1 MVIMKAY
8 SFIPIAVLIIMLLT
22 PFAAFLG
29 RGAGSNEEKS
39 TAENISA
46 ADVFARN
53 DTNEISVFNPSDESV
68 TKMSMR
74 DYCVGVVAAEMPAS
88 YEPEALKAQAL
99 AAITYAQYVK
109 DNSDSG
115 SKGDI
120 AADSSVNQGYLTVD
134 EMKERWGDSFD
145 EYYEKICNAVDAV
158 ANYRIYYDSK
168 PINALY
174 HAISSGKTED
184 AAVLWGSDI
193 PYLKSEDSGDDKL
206 SPRYSVSTAFT
217 PEQFKERCAAVDG
230 VKLPENEADWV
241 ENIKKSDAGTV
252 VGVEIGGVSLS
263 GTRVREIFSL
273 RSPSFDID
281 YENGLFTFK
290 TYGYGHG
297 VGMSQYGA
305 NRMAEDG
312 AKYNEII
319 AHYYKGVSIVN
330 VVNN

>member
-1 MVIMKAY
+1 MKAY
-8 SFIPIAVLIIMLLT
+8 SFIPIAVLVIMLLT
-22 PFAAFLG
+22 PLAAFLG
-29 RGAGSNEEKS
+29 SPKGGREAS
-39 TAENISA
+39 TGKESVSA
-46 ADVFARN
+46 QSAFAQSGEDV
-53 DTNEISVFNPSDESV
+53 NEISVFNPADDSV

-99 AAITYAQYVK
+99 ASITYAQYTK
-109 DNSDSG
+109 DNADG
-115 SKGDI
+115 ENGDI

-134 EMKERWGDSFD
+134 EMKERWGDSFN

-184 AAVLWGSDI
+184 ARVLWGDDI
-193 PYLKSEDSGDDKL
+193 PYLKSEDSSSDEL
-206 SPRYSVSTAFT
+206 SPRYSVTTAFT
-217 PEQFKERCAAVDG
+217 PEQFKEHCASLDG
-230 VKLPENEADWV
+230 VKLDENE
-241 ENIKKSDAGTV
+241 ENWLSDIKKSDAGTV
-252 VGVEIGGVSLS
+252 VSVKIGGVSFT
-263 GTRVREIFSL
+263 GAQVRKAFDL
-273 RSPSFDID
+273 RSPSFDAEYD
-281 YENGLFTFK
+281 NGHFVFK

-305 NRMAEDG
+305 NCMAANG

-330 VVNN
+330 VSNN

>member
-29 RGAGSNEEKS
+29 RDSGAKEEES
-39 TAENISA
+39 SLESVSA
-46 ADVFARN
+46 AGVFAQN
-53 DTNEISVFNPSDESV
+53 DSDEISVFNPSDDSV

-74 DYCVGVVAAEMPAS
+74 DYCVGVVAAEMPAA

-99 AAITYAQYVK
+99 ASITYAQYAK
-109 DNSDSG
+109 DNADSD

-134 EMKERWGDSFD
+134 EMRERWGDSFD
-145 EYYEKICNAVDAV
+145 EYYEKICSAVDAV

-184 AAVLWGSDI
+184 AAVLWGGDI
-193 PYLKSEDSGDDKL
+193 PYLKSEDSSEDKL

-217 PEQFKERCAAVDG
+217 PEQFKERCAAFDG
-230 VKLPENEADWV
+230 VKLPENEEDWV
-241 ENIKKSDAGTV
+241 KNIKKSDAGTV
-252 VGVEIGGVSLS
+252 VSIEIGGVKLS
-263 GTRVREIFSL
+263 GTRVREAFSL
-273 RSPSFDID
+273 RSPSFDMD
-281 YENGLFTFK
+281 YENGRFTFK

-305 NRMAEDG
+305 NRMAENG

-319 AHYYKGVSIVN
+319 SHYYKGVSIVN
-330 VVNN
+330 VTEN